1 MARPIT
7 ADLRR
12 ESIDLL
18 GVGGSYTE
26 KLSASS
32 SNSCDGETVPLRRVG
47 LQTDQDS
54 KKIGEL
60 TIQNGH
66 KTKDDKR
73 GGFKSEKTWGF
84 RPDEYRKIQN
94 NCFRFLEMP
103 RGFCE
108 VLYHALL

>member
-18 GVGGSYTE
+18 GVAGSFTE
-26 KLSASS
+26 KLSTT
-32 SNSCDGETVPLRRVG
+32 NSCDGETVPLRRVG
-47 LQTDQDS
+47 LQPAEDAT
-54 KKIGEL
+54 KIGDF
-60 TIQNGH
+60 TNQNGR

-73 GGFKSEKTWGF
+73 GGYRSAKTWGL

-94 NCFRFLEMP
+94 YCFRFLEMP
-103 RGFCE
+103 RGFFE

>member
-18 GVGGSYTE
+18 GVGGSFTE
-26 KLSASS
+26 KLST

-47 LQTDQDS
+47 LQPDQDS
-54 KKIGEL
+54 KKSGEF

-73 GGFKSEKTWGF
+73 GGYRSGKTWGL
-84 RPDEYRKIQN
+84 RSEQYRKIQN
-94 NCFRFLEMP
+94 YCFRFLEMP

-108 VLYHALL
+108 VVYHALL